1 MSTTT
6 TIRVKRKTYNGLKI
20 IADQEN
26 STMQD
31 ALDKLLEEHETKKFF
46 EELNQSVTNLK
57 SNSEAWIEELNERKE
72 WEETLADGLENE
84 KNETW

>member
-20 IADQEN
+20 IADQEH

-31 ALDKLLEEHETKKFF
+31 TLDKLLEEHETKKFF
-46 EELNQSVTNLK
+46 EELNQSVTTLK
-57 SNSEAWIEELNERKE
+57 SNPEAWTEELNERNE

-84 KNETW
+84 TNEAW